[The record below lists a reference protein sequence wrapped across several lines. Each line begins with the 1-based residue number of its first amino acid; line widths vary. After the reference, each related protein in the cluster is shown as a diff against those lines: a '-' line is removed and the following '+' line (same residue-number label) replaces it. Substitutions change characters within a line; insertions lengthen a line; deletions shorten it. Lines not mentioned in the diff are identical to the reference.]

1 MIYILGKGCFYNTSR
16 YLGTVGISFIGCL
29 ASTLKSNTMFY
40 ILGDVVRQVRA
51 VDADGDVI
59 TYEIVSHSGDSAD
72 IFFITP
78 SNGEIRTLKSLTTAA
93 QQSYTV
99 SIVEVY
105 SRLTC

>member
-1 MIYILGKGCFYNTSR
+1 M
-16 YLGTVGISFIGCL
+16 LGTVGMSFIGCL
-29 ASTLKSNTMFY
+29 ASTSKSNTIFY

-78 SNGEIRTLKSLTTAA
+78 SNGEIRTLKSLTAAA

-99 SIVEVY
+99 SIVEVCSKCWILD
-105 SRLTC
+105 SRMIC